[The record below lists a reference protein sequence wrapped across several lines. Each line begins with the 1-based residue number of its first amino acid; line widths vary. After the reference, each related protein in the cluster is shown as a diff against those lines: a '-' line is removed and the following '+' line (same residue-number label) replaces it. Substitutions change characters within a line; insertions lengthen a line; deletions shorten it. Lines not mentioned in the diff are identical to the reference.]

1 MWLDAARLTNPSKTL
16 SITLT
21 ILALMI
27 AGIGAAEAQRE
38 DPGLR
43 LACAGDYFRLC
54 SGVDPGSAEAETCM
68 DRNRP
73 RLSAEC
79 RAAIG
84 DYNARTETRAGPRQ
98 R

>member
-1 MWLDAARLTNPSKTL
+1 MRLDAARLTNPSKSL
-16 SITLT
+16 SVMAAM
-21 ILALMI
+21 LALLA
-27 AGIGAAEAQRE
+27 AGTGAAVAQRE

-54 SGVDPGSAEAETCM
+54 AGVDPGSAAAETCM

-84 DYNARTETRAGPRQ
+84 DYNSRTGTRAGPRQ